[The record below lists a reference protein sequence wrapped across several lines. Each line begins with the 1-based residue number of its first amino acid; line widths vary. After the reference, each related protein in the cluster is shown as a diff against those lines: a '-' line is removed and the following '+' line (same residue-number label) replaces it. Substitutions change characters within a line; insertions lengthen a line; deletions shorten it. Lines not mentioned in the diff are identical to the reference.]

1 MARKPDNGISYQ
13 VLLKPVYTD
22 TEHGLTLEMF
32 HSETRWIAVAMK
44 GKQKAL
50 ISCVSVK

>member
-1 MARKPDNGISYQ
+1 MARKKPVNGISYQ
-13 VLLKPVYTD
+13 ALHKPVYTA

-44 GKQKAL
+44 
-50 ISCVSVK
+50 